1 MKIPRSIVLV
11 VVGVISGA
19 VVVTGVTAAV
29 AAGSSGSSKTYYAC
43 LSKGELSKVGAK
55 SPTCATGSKVISWN
69 SVGPQ
74 GPPGPESQSTYA
86 DLVPTEDGDMV
97 SVTLSLTSGTYDA
110 TWTVWNT
117 NGGYCTYS
125 ASTNVTMTTPFD
137 SYEYSA
143 LISVG
148 TGGGSLTLLC
158 QGNPPGGET
167 GGALLTA
174 VPTTI
179 Q

>member
-1 MKIPRSIVLV
+1 MKKIPRSSVLV
-11 VVGVISGA
+11 IVGVITGA
-19 VVVTGVTAAV
+19 MVVTGVTAAV
-29 AAGSSGSSKTYYAC
+29 AAGSNATGKEYFAC
-43 LSKGELSKVGAK
+43 LAKGELSKVGGK
-55 SPTCATGSKVISWN
+55 PPTCSTGKVISWN

-86 DLVPTEDGDMV
+86 DLVPTEKGPMA
-97 SVTLSLTSGTYDA
+97 SVTLSLAAGTYDA

-117 NGGYCTYS
+117 NGGYCSYS

-137 SYEYSA
+137 TYEYSA

-158 QGNPPGGET
+158 EGSPPGGET
-167 GGALLTA
+167 GGAILTA
-174 VPTTI
+174 VPTTV